1 MRDARAASAAFLKRG
16 GTIERSTYM
25 NGTAAEPVLFESA
38 PPYRFLTWLGL
49 IRAGDPRVV
58 RRAVLS
64 IALGWL
70 PLALL
75 TLVHGDFIRP
85 DRGNAFILDFGAHA
99 RFLIACPLLI
109 LAESLCGPRMAA
121 IARQFI
127 ASGLIGEADRT
138 AYQRALDSSRRL
150 LTSRAAEILAF
161 VLAYALV
168 GALLIGKPAT
178 PLPLWHGAVSTG
190 HLAATPAG
198 WWGLLVSLPLLL
210 VLLLGWLWRIGVWAR
225 FLWLMNRMKLALIA
239 SHPDHTGG
247 LRFVGH
253 SPEVFAPLAF
263 TFGVLGAGMVL
274 NQVIH
279 RGAAPAQFKYL
290 AAGIAGFAVVLF
302 AAPTLVFMRRLVQAY
317 HRGMLSYGA
326 LALRVGAGFEH
337 KWLLEESIDEQTLRS
352 PDFAPTN
359 SLYSI
364 SDHAFR
370 MRRLPFEPRSLAI
383 VAGAALLPFVPIA
396 LLSVPFDV
404 LLSKVEGLFV

>member
-1 MRDARAASAAFLKRG
+1 MSTAVASEQA
-16 GTIERSTYM
+16 
-25 NGTAAEPVLFESA
+25 LFECA
-38 PPYRFLTWLGL
+38 PPYRFLSWLGL
-49 IRAGDPRVV
+49 IRAGDPRVI

-75 TLVHGDFIRP
+75 SLLRGDLIRP
-85 DRGNAFILDFGAHA
+85 DRGNAFIFDFGAHA
-99 RFLIACPLLI
+99 RFLLASPLLI
-109 LAESLCGPRMAA
+109 LAESLCGPRLAA
-121 IARQFI
+121 IAGHFI
-127 ASGLIGEADRT
+127 SSGLIGEADRV
-138 AYQRALDSSRRL
+138 AYERALHSSRRL

-161 VLAYALV
+161 VLAYSLV
-168 GALLIGKPAT
+168 GALLVGKPAT
-178 PLPLWHGAVSTG
+178 PLPLWHGVIDTG
-190 HLAATPAG
+190 HLAGTPAG

-225 FLWLMNRMKLALIA
+225 FLWLMNRMQLNLIA

-253 SPEVFAPLAF
+253 SLEVFAPLAF
-263 TFGVLGAGMVL
+263 TFGVLGAGTVL
-274 NQVIH
+274 NQVVH

-290 AAGIAGFAVVLF
+290 AVGIAVFAVVLF
-302 AAPTLVFMRRLVQAY
+302 SAPTLVFVRRLMQAY
-317 HRGMLSYGA
+317 RRGILSYGA
-326 LALRVGAGFEH
+326 FALRVGAGFEH
-337 KWLLEESIDEQTLRS
+337 KWLRAESIDEQTLRS

-364 SDHAFR
+364 SDHAFQ
-370 MRRLPFEPRSLAI
+370 MRRLPFDTRSVAL
-383 VAGAALLPFVPIA
+383 VAGAALLPFVPVA

>member
-1 MRDARAASAAFLKRG
+1 MSAAV
-16 GTIERSTYM
+16 TS
-25 NGTAAEPVLFESA
+25 EPVLFESA

-49 IRAGDPRVV
+49 IRTGDPRVV
-58 RRAVLS
+58 RRAILS

-75 TLVHGDFIRP
+75 TLLRGDFVRP
-85 DRGNAFILDFGAHA
+85 DHGNAFILDFGAQA

-109 LAESLCGPRMAA
+109 LAESLCGPRLAA

-127 ASGLIGEADRT
+127 ASGLIGEADHA
-138 AYQRALDSSRRL
+138 AYERALDSTRRL

-161 VLAYALV
+161 ALAYALV
-168 GALLIGKPAT
+168 GALLVGKPAT
-178 PLPLWHGAVSTG
+178 PLPLWHGAIDSR

-210 VLLLGWLWRIGVWAR
+210 VLLLGWLWRIGLWAR
-225 FLWLMNRMKLALIA
+225 FLWLMNRMKLNLIA

-247 LRFVGH
+247 LGFVGH
-253 SPEVFAPLAF
+253 SLEVFVPLAF
-263 TFGVLGAGMVL
+263 TFGVLGAGAVL

-279 RGAAPAQFKYL
+279 RGAAPEQFKYL
-290 AAGIAGFAVVLF
+290 AVGIAVFAVVLF
-302 AAPTLVFMRRLVQAY
+302 AAPTLLFVRRLMQAY
-317 HRGMLSYGA
+317 RRGILSYGA
-326 LALRVGAGFEH
+326 FALRVGAGFEH
-337 KWLLEESIDEQTLRS
+337 KWLLEQSIDEQTLRS

-370 MRRLPFEPRSLAI
+370 MRRLPFDTRSVAI
-383 VAGAALLPFVPIA
+383 VAAAALLPFVPVA
-396 LLSVPFDV
+396 LLAVPFDV

>member
-1 MRDARAASAAFLKRG
+1 MSAAVA
-16 GTIERSTYM
+16 S
-25 NGTAAEPVLFESA
+25 EPVLFESA

-49 IRAGDPRVV
+49 IRTGDPRVV
-58 RRAVLS
+58 RRALLS

-75 TLVHGDFIRP
+75 TLLHGDFIRP

-99 RFLIACPLLI
+99 RFLIASPMLI
-109 LAESLCGPRMAA
+109 LAESLCGPHLAA
-121 IARQFI
+121 MARQFI
-127 ASGLIGEADRT
+127 ASGLVGEADRA
-138 AYQRALDSSRRL
+138 AYERALDSSRRL

-161 VLAYALV
+161 ALAYVLV

-178 PLPLWHGAVSTG
+178 PLPLWHGAVNGGLLT
-190 HLAATPAG
+190 ATPAG
-198 WWGLLVSLPLLL
+198 WWALLVSLPLLL

-225 FLWLMNRMKLALIA
+225 FLWLMNRMRLSLIA

-247 LRFVGH
+247 LKFVGH
-253 SPEVFAPLAF
+253 SLEVFAPLAF
-263 TFGVLGAGMVL
+263 TFGVLGAGTVL

-290 AAGIAGFAVVLF
+290 AVGIVVFAVVLF
-302 AAPTLVFMRRLVQAY
+302 AAPTLVFVRRLMQT
-317 HRGMLSYGA
+317 HRRGILSYGA
-326 LALRVGAGFEH
+326 FALRVGAGFEH
-337 KWLLEESIDEQTLRS
+337 KWLSEQSVDEQTLRS

-364 SDHAFR
+364 SDHAFQ
-370 MRRLPFEPRSLAI
+370 MRRLPFDTRNVAI
-383 VAGAALLPFVPIA
+383 VAGAALLPFVPAA
-396 LLSVPFDV
+396 LLAVPFDV